1 MDTNHPDM
9 AEAMKREEEQRE
21 AAAIAADLAYMQGRE
36 AREWRM
42 QERALEDQQRLL
54 AAQGML

>member
-9 AEAMKREEEQRE
+9 TDAMRKEAEQRE

-36 AREWRM
+36 ARELRM

>member
-1 MDTNHPDM
+1 MDTYHPEM
-9 AEAMKREEEQRE
+9 AETMRKEAEQRE

-36 AREWRM
+36 ARERRM